1 MEKRVERNKRKKRRK
16 KKKLWPT
23 VLISMIG
30 LFIVTVGGGYFYVTN
45 MLNKM
50 ERVDINEGNLGI
62 DDEVGSKY
70 KNIQNIALFGI
81 DAVGNEY
88 GRSDSTMV
96 LTIDRD
102 NKKIKLTSLMRDSYV
117 DINGHGKDKLNHA
130 YAFGGPELAIKTIN
144 ETFGLNIKDF
154 ATVNFS
160 SLPKIIDILGGIDI
174 DIDSEEINYINDYIY
189 DMNKINKTNVQ
200 NITKTGVQHL
210 NGTQAMAYCRIRY
223 TSGGDYKRSDRHR
236 EVLENLIQKSTSI
249 SVLKYPELLSE
260 LLPMLKTSLSS
271 GEIMNY
277 GVQGVKLVNSL
288 EQDRYPK
295 DENSEEAMIN
305 NVYYLKFDERATIE
319 ALHNWI
325 FN

>member
-1 MEKRVERNKRKKRRK
+1 MRKHRKIIIIILFLILGIISFFVGMGISVLKSMINKVER
-16 KKKLWPT
+16 
-23 VLISMIG
+23 
-30 LFIVTVGGGYFYVTN
+30 TN
-45 MLNKM
+45 IDNS
-50 ERVDINEGNLGI
+50 NLGI
-62 DDEVGSKY
+62 NSDIDNQYDDVK
-70 KNIQNIALFGI
+70 NIALFGI
-81 DAVGNEY
+81 DSTEDS
-88 GRSDSTMV
+88 GRSDSIMI
-96 LTIDRD
+96 LTINNKD
-102 NKKIKLTSLMRDSYV
+102 NKLKITSLMRDSYV
-117 DINGHGKDKLNHA
+117 SIDGHGKDKLNHA
-130 YAFGGPELAIKTIN
+130 YAFGGPELAVKTIN
-144 ETFGLNIKDF
+144 KNFDLNISDF
-154 ATVNFS
+154 VTVNFS
-160 SLPKIIDILGGIDI
+160 SLPKLIDAVGGVEIDV
-174 DIDSEEINYINDYIY
+174 DGEELKFINNYINDLNFK
-189 DMNKINKTNVQ
+189 NKTNYATINKT
-200 NITKTGVQHL
+200 GLQHL

-319 ALHNWI
+319 AIHNWI

>member
-1 MEKRVERNKRKKRRK
+1 
-16 KKKLWPT
+16 
-23 VLISMIG
+23 MI
-30 LFIVTVGGGYFYVTN
+30 
-45 MLNKM
+45 
-50 ERVDINEGNLGI
+50 
-62 DDEVGSKY
+62 
-70 KNIQNIALFGI
+70 
-81 DAVGNEY
+81 
-88 GRSDSTMV
+88 
-96 LTIDRD
+96 LTINNKD
-102 NKKIKLTSLMRDSYV
+102 NKLKITSLMRDSYV
-117 DINGHGKDKLNHA
+117 SIDGHGKDKLNHA
-130 YAFGGPELAIKTIN
+130 YAFGGPELAVKTIN
-144 ETFGLNIKDF
+144 KNFDLNISDF
-154 ATVNFS
+154 VTVNFS
-160 SLPKIIDILGGIDI
+160 SLPKLIDAVGGVEIDV
-174 DIDSEEINYINDYIY
+174 DGEELKFINNYINDLNFK
-189 DMNKINKTNVQ
+189 NKTNYATINKT
-200 NITKTGVQHL
+200 GLQHL

>member
-1 MEKRVERNKRKKRRK
+1 MRKHRKIIIIILFLILGIISFFVGMGISVLKSMINKVER
-16 KKKLWPT
+16 
-23 VLISMIG
+23 
-30 LFIVTVGGGYFYVTN
+30 TN
-45 MLNKM
+45 IDNS
-50 ERVDINEGNLGI
+50 NLGI
-62 DDEVGSKY
+62 NSDIDNQYDDVK
-70 KNIQNIALFGI
+70 NIALFGI
-81 DAVGNEY
+81 DSTEDS
-88 GRSDSTMV
+88 GRSDSIMI
-96 LTIDRD
+96 LTINNKD
-102 NKKIKLTSLMRDSYV
+102 NKLKITSLMRDSYV
-117 DINGHGKDKLNHA
+117 SIDGHGKDKLNHA
-130 YAFGGPELAIKTIN
+130 YAFGGPELAVKTIN
-144 ETFGLNIKDF
+144 KNFDLNISDF
-154 ATVNFS
+154 VTVNFS
-160 SLPKIIDILGGIDI
+160 SLPKLIDAVGGVEIDV
-174 DIDSEEINYINDYIY
+174 DGEELKFINNYINDLNFK
-189 DMNKINKTNVQ
+189 NKTNYATINKT
-200 NITKTGVQHL
+200 GLQHL

>member
-1 MEKRVERNKRKKRRK
+1 MRKHKKIIIIISFFILGIISFFVGMGISVFKSMINKVER
-16 KKKLWPT
+16 
-23 VLISMIG
+23 
-30 LFIVTVGGGYFYVTN
+30 TN
-45 MLNKM
+45 IDNS
-50 ERVDINEGNLGI
+50 NLGI
-62 DDEVGSKY
+62 NGDLDNQYNDIK
-70 KNIQNIALFGI
+70 NIALFGV
-81 DAVGNEY
+81 DSTENS
-88 GRSDSTMV
+88 GRSDSIMI
-96 LTIDRD
+96 LTINNKD
-102 NKKIKLTSLMRDSYV
+102 NKLKITSLMRDSYV
-117 DINGHGKDKLNHA
+117 SIDGHGKDKLNHA
-130 YAFGGPELAIKTIN
+130 YAFGGPELAVRTIN
-144 ETFGLNIKDF
+144 ENFDLNISDF
-154 ATVNFS
+154 ITVNFS
-160 SLPKIIDILGGIDI
+160 SLPKVIDAVGGVEIDV
-174 DIDSEEINYINDYIY
+174 DGEELKFINDYIN
-189 DMNKINKTNVQ
+189 DLNFKNKTNYATINKT
-200 NITKTGVQHL
+200 GLQHL

>member
-1 MEKRVERNKRKKRRK
+1 MRKHRKIIIIILFLILGIISFFVGMGISVLKSMINKVER
-16 KKKLWPT
+16 
-23 VLISMIG
+23 
-30 LFIVTVGGGYFYVTN
+30 TN
-45 MLNKM
+45 IDNS
-50 ERVDINEGNLGI
+50 NLGI
-62 DDEVGSKY
+62 NSDIDNQYDDVK
-70 KNIQNIALFGI
+70 NIALFGI
-81 DAVGNEY
+81 DSTEDS
-88 GRSDSTMV
+88 GRSDSIMI
-96 LTIDRD
+96 LTINNKD
-102 NKKIKLTSLMRDSYV
+102 NKLKITSLMRDSYV
-117 DINGHGKDKLNHA
+117 SIDGHGKDKLNHA
-130 YAFGGPELAIKTIN
+130 YAFGGPELAVKTIN
-144 ETFGLNIKDF
+144 KNFNLNISDF
-154 ATVNFS
+154 VTVNFS
-160 SLPKIIDILGGIDI
+160 SLPKLIDAVGGVEIDV
-174 DIDSEEINYINDYIY
+174 DGEELKFINNYINDLNFK
-189 DMNKINKTNVQ
+189 NKTNYATINKT
-200 NITKTGVQHL
+200 GLQHL

>member
-1 MEKRVERNKRKKRRK
+1 MRKHKKIIIIILFLILGIISFFVGMGISVLKSMINKVER
-16 KKKLWPT
+16 
-23 VLISMIG
+23 
-30 LFIVTVGGGYFYVTN
+30 TN
-45 MLNKM
+45 IDNS
-50 ERVDINEGNLGI
+50 NLGI
-62 DDEVGSKY
+62 NSDIDNQYDDVK
-70 KNIQNIALFGI
+70 NIALFGI
-81 DAVGNEY
+81 DSTEDS
-88 GRSDSTMV
+88 GRSDSIMI
-96 LTIDRD
+96 LTINNKD
-102 NKKIKLTSLMRDSYV
+102 NKLKITSLMRDSYV
-117 DINGHGKDKLNHA
+117 SIDGHGKDKLNHA
-130 YAFGGPELAIKTIN
+130 YAFGGPELAVKTIN
-144 ETFGLNIKDF
+144 KNFDLNISDF
-154 ATVNFS
+154 VTVNFS
-160 SLPKIIDILGGIDI
+160 SLPKLIDAVGGVEIDV
-174 DIDSEEINYINDYIY
+174 DGEELKFINNYINDLNFK
-189 DMNKINKTNVQ
+189 NKTNYATINKT
-200 NITKTGVQHL
+200 GLQHL

>member
-1 MEKRVERNKRKKRRK
+1 MRKHRKIIIIILFLILGIISFFVGMGISVLKSMINKVER
-16 KKKLWPT
+16 
-23 VLISMIG
+23 
-30 LFIVTVGGGYFYVTN
+30 TN
-45 MLNKM
+45 IDNS
-50 ERVDINEGNLGI
+50 NLGI
-62 DDEVGSKY
+62 NSDIDNQYDDVK
-70 KNIQNIALFGI
+70 NIALFGI
-81 DAVGNEY
+81 DSTEDS
-88 GRSDSTMV
+88 GRSDSIMI
-96 LTIDRD
+96 LTINNKD
-102 NKKIKLTSLMRDSYV
+102 NKLKITSLMRDSYV
-117 DINGHGKDKLNHA
+117 SIDGHGKDKLNHA
-130 YAFGGPELAIKTIN
+130 YAFGGPELAVKTIN
-144 ETFGLNIKDF
+144 KNFDLNISDF
-154 ATVNFS
+154 VTVNFS
-160 SLPKIIDILGGIDI
+160 SLPKLIDAVGGVEIDV
-174 DIDSEEINYINDYIY
+174 DGEELKFINNYINDLNFK
-189 DMNKINKTNVQ
+189 NKTNYATINKT
-200 NITKTGVQHL
+200 GLQHL

-305 NVYYLKFDERATIE
+305 NVYYLKFDEKATIE

>member
-1 MEKRVERNKRKKRRK
+1 MRKHRKIIIIILFLILGIISFFVGMGISVLKSMINKVER
-16 KKKLWPT
+16 
-23 VLISMIG
+23 
-30 LFIVTVGGGYFYVTN
+30 TN
-45 MLNKM
+45 IDNS
-50 ERVDINEGNLGI
+50 NLGI
-62 DDEVGSKY
+62 NSDIDNQYDDVK
-70 KNIQNIALFGI
+70 NIALFGI
-81 DAVGNEY
+81 DSTEDS
-88 GRSDSTMV
+88 GRSDSIMI
-96 LTIDRD
+96 LTINNKD
-102 NKKIKLTSLMRDSYV
+102 NKLKITSLMRDSYV
-117 DINGHGKDKLNHA
+117 SIDGHGKDKLNHA
-130 YAFGGPELAIKTIN
+130 YAFGGPELAVKTIN
-144 ETFGLNIKDF
+144 KNFDLNISDF
-154 ATVNFS
+154 VTVNFS
-160 SLPKIIDILGGIDI
+160 SLPKLIDAVGGVEIDV
-174 DIDSEEINYINDYIY
+174 DGEELKFINNYINDL
-189 DMNKINKTNVQ
+189 NFKNKTNYATI
-200 NITKTGVQHL
+200 NKIGLQHL

>member
-1 MEKRVERNKRKKRRK
+1 MRKHKKIIIIILFLILGIISFFVGMGISVLKSMINKVER
-16 KKKLWPT
+16 
-23 VLISMIG
+23 
-30 LFIVTVGGGYFYVTN
+30 TN
-45 MLNKM
+45 IDNS
-50 ERVDINEGNLGI
+50 NLGI
-62 DDEVGSKY
+62 NSDIDNQYDDVK
-70 KNIQNIALFGI
+70 NIALFGI
-81 DAVGNEY
+81 DSTEDS
-88 GRSDSTMV
+88 GRSDSIMI
-96 LTIDRD
+96 LTINNKD
-102 NKKIKLTSLMRDSYV
+102 NKLKITSLMRDSYV
-117 DINGHGKDKLNHA
+117 SIDGHGKDKLNHA
-130 YAFGGPELAIKTIN
+130 YAFGGPELAVKTIN
-144 ETFGLNIKDF
+144 KNFDLNISDF
-154 ATVNFS
+154 VTVNFS
-160 SLPKIIDILGGIDI
+160 SLPKLIDAVGGVEIDV
-174 DIDSEEINYINDYIY
+174 DGEELKFINNYINDLNFK
-189 DMNKINKTNVQ
+189 NKTNYETINKT
-200 NITKTGVQHL
+200 GLQHL